1 MLEAIVR
8 SLGQLWLLFAIL
20 LLGLYCARN
29 YFNRGL
35 HRYPGPLLASLTD
48 CWRFWDVWGRRPD
61 ITQVSLHKKNG
72 DIVRLGPNMLSFAS
86 PKALKDIYGLNKGFT
101 KVYSNTVKYGIATG
115 AS

>member
-8 SLGQLWLLFAIL
+8 NLGQQWLLFAIL
-20 LLGLYCARN
+20 FLGFYCARN
-29 YFNRGL
+29 HLNHGL
-35 HRYPGPLLASLTD
+35 HKYPGPLLASLTD

-61 ITQVSLHKKNG
+61 ITQINLHKKNG

-101 KVYSNTVKYGIATG
+101 KVCLNIVIHGTATG
-115 AS
+115 VK